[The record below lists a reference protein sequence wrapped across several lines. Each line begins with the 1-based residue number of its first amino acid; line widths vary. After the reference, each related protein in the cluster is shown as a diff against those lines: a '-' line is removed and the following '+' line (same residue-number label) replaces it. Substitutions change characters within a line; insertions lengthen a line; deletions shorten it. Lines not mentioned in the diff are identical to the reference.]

1 MKNFKCLNCDKKA
14 VIKLEKIDRLNDIKY
29 ARYMCMTC
37 GGKFVKMQNIHS
49 GKECIIRN
57 D

>member
-1 MKNFKCLNCDKKA
+1 MKNFKCLNCEKKA

-29 ARYMCMTC
+29 ARYICMTC